1 MMMRGKK
8 SFDDDSSF
16 SSSKQRRR
24 RRCCS
29 CRSVSLK
36 QPFRS
41 SSSRTDS
48 SSLPLFN
55 ERCVIY
61 SKSRYE
67 INLPKRRVDLLMI
80 SLTFLFFL
88 CLYIYIYICKKKR
101 WLKNEELLLSFSERM
116 SGLKRRQRRLFD
128 ATNARECS
136 IAQLE

>member
-101 WLKNEELLLSFSERM
+101 WLKNEELLLSFSARM
-116 SGLKRRQRRLFD
+116 SGLKRRQRPSFD
-128 ATNARECS
+128 ATNAREC
-136 IAQLE
+136 IAQ